1 LIKTQAYTI
10 TKFFLLVL
18 NNFYYFCDFSKDVR
32 IGPEKVT
39 DPAFLVSRNLEDHID
54 WMDKSKIK
62 QKILEYKDKM
72 DDYDVNEWFNWKI
85 YVQKNKQRR
94 CVCNY

>member
-1 LIKTQAYTI
+1 MHAQYISFSFLFLI
-10 TKFFLLVL
+10 FLL
-18 NNFYYFCDFSKDVR
+18 SKDVR

-72 DDYDVNEWFNWKI
+72 DDYDVNE
-85 YVQKNKQRR
+85 
-94 CVCNY
+94 

>member
-1 LIKTQAYTI
+1 ML
-10 TKFFLLVL
+10 
-18 NNFYYFCDFSKDVR
+18 DVR

-72 DDYDVNEWFNWKI
+72 DDYDVNEWVWFISSKKRNI
-85 YVQKNKQRR
+85 HIFL
-94 CVCNY
+94 

>member
-1 LIKTQAYTI
+1 ML
-10 TKFFLLVL
+10 
-18 NNFYYFCDFSKDVR
+18 DVR

-72 DDYDVNEWFNWKI
+72 DDYDVNE
-85 YVQKNKQRR
+85 
-94 CVCNY
+94 